1 MSNGP
6 IAAVNRTRGVLLAQD
21 VTIADTHWTRL
32 RGLMGTRPSAFYPG
46 QALWIIPCRGVHT
59 LAMRFPLDLVYLDD
73 HSRVVHLEKGV
84 KPWRFAAVKLRAA
97 SVLELPPGTIQS
109 SGTRVGDKIEIATA
123 NQPEEE
129 AA

>member
-1 MSNGP
+1 
-6 IAAVNRTRGVLLAQD
+6 
-21 VTIADTHWTRL
+21 
-32 RGLMGTRPSAFYPG
+32 
-46 QALWIIPCRGVHT
+46 
-59 LAMRFPLDLVYLDD
+59 MRFPLDLVYLDD

-84 KPWRFAAVKLRAA
+84 KPWRFAVVKLRAA